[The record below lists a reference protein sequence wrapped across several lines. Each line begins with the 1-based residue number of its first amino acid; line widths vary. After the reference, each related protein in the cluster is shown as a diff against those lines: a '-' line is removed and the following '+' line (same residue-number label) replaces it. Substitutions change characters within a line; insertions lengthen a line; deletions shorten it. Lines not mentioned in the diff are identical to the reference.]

1 MAVDVGSAVG
11 YLDLNISGFL
21 AGLKQAHSEADR
33 QTKNI
38 VTTVGT
44 NMSKVG
50 QKFTSVGN
58 SLTKSVTVPLATIG
72 TVGLKTASDFE
83 AGMSKVKA
91 ISQAT
96 EPEFKALRQ
105 EAIKLGADT
114 VYSAN
119 EVAEAMTEM
128 AKAGWTSQ
136 DILDG
141 MSGVLDA
148 AAASGENLAT
158 VSTIVADAIS
168 GFGLKAKDATHVA
181 DLLSQAANAGTID
194 INDLGESFK
203 YIAPVAQ
210 AYGMSIEDVTTALLA
225 MSKAGIKGSQAGTSL
240 RTLLVNMAKPTET
253 MQIAMDKLGVSLYDT
268 NGKTKDLNTILA
280 ELRKGVQGLTEEEK
294 NWALATLAGKTGLA
308 GLSSL
313 LNLTQEEYDA
323 LSASMANCDGIAKQ
337 TAETMQDNLK
347 GKTEQ
352 LTGALE
358 SLAITLADYVFPWLT
373 NFVIKLTEMVEKF
386 TSADERIQKF
396 ILVLAGIAAAAGP
409 VFVVLGKLTTGL
421 GSVVTTLG
429 KMHTAFSK
437 GQKGVSVLYDL
448 YAGVKNVG
456 EAFNL
461 HRAGLT
467 GFAAETSK
475 LGTMIATASRSTATF
490 GGSLLSIGAPIAAA
504 VAIIGTLVA
513 AFKHLWDTNEGFR
526 TRIIEIWTEIK
537 EVVSGFLQG
546 IVDRINALGFDFE
559 NITEVI
565 KAIWDGFCNYLAPIF
580 EGAFEKIKIVL
591 ETVLGVITGIF
602 DIFVGIFTGNWEQ
615 VWTGV
620 KEVFTSIW
628 NGIKDTFVNIW
639 NTIQGVLDTVFGW
652 FGGSWNDFW
661 NKIKDFFTNIWNN
674 IVSFF
679 KGGLDTAEGDS
690 SGFISRVSNFFSQL
704 PGKIKEHV
712 TNTFNRVKEW
722 GSNMLTKAKEVGKG
736 FLDGVVD
743 FFKSVPTKIGD
754 FITSAWENVRKWGGD
769 MLNKAKE
776 VGKEFL
782 SSIVSFFTEIPI
794 KIGTFISDALKKVGT
809 WVTDMVKKAGEIG
822 DGFLGKIVEFFGAIP
837 TKIGEFIGNALD
849 KVKGWAS
856 DMGKEGSNA
865 GSNVTNNVSSSMGN
879 LASTVKTQTDAATKT
894 LNSWVTTMGQKGTQA
909 VNALVDAVEAEESN
923 VKNSCKPI
931 GKAIVDGVWAG
942 MQNAKPQFEKDVRNY
957 FADIVADAKD
967 ELDINSP
974 SKVMENEIGS
984 WLPPGVSK
992 GFKKSMPQATKEMQT
1007 ALSKSINELSGNE
1020 IQLGAVFAFSSF
1032 SGKLKNAYEQ
1042 VAVWFESVESRI
1054 NKSID
1059 SMTQTL
1065 ANLIYAGKLIYN
1077 PDGTIGY
1084 IPFGGFGDIDPPR
1097 KRVQDNETSNKK
1109 SGGGDTF
1116 NFYSPEPIDE
1126 IEAARQM
1133 KKTKRDMAEGF

>member
-21 AGLKQAHSEADR
+21 AGLKQAHSEADK

-44 NMSKVG
+44 NMSKAG
-50 QKFTSVGN
+50 QKLTSVGT

-114 VYSAN
+114 VFSAN

-168 GFGLKAKDATHVA
+168 GFGLKARDAAHVA
-181 DLLSQAANAGTID
+181 DLLTQAANAGTID

-210 AYGMSIEDVTTALLA
+210 AYGMSIEDVTTAMLA

-240 RTLLVNMAKPTET
+240 RTLLVNMAKPTDD
-253 MQIAMDKLGVSLYDT
+253 MVYAMKQLGVSLYD
-268 NGKTKDLNTILA
+268 NEGKTKDLNTILA
-280 ELRKGVQGLTEEEK
+280 ELRKGTKGLTDEQK
-294 NWALATLAGKTGLA
+294 NLYLAQLAGKTGLA
-308 GLSSL
+308 GLNAL
-313 LNLTQEEYDA
+313 LNLSQEEYDA
-323 LSASMANCDGIAKQ
+323 LSASMANCDGVAKQ

-373 NFVIKLTEMVEKF
+373 NFVVKLTEMVEKF
-386 TSADERIQKF
+386 TSVDERIQKF
-396 ILVLAGIAAAAGP
+396 VLALAGIAAAAGP

-467 GFAAETSK
+467 GFATETSK

-537 EVVSGFLQG
+537 EAVSTFAQG
-546 IVDRINALGFDFE
+546 IVDRVNALGFDFQ

-565 KAIWDGFCNYLAPIF
+565 KAIWDGFCNFLAPIF

-591 ETVLGVITGIF
+591 ETVLGVITGTF
-602 DIFVGIFTGNWEQ
+602 DIFVGLFTGNWEQ
-615 VWTGV
+615 VWTGI
-620 KEVFTSIW
+620 KEIFTSIW

-639 NTIQGVLDTVFGW
+639 NTIQCVLNTVFEW
-652 FGGSWNDFW
+652 FGGSWDDFW
-661 NKIKDFFTNIWNN
+661 NGIKDFFTNIWES
-674 IVSFF
+674 IISFF
-679 KGGLDTAEGDS
+679 KGGLDTAKDDS
-690 SGFISRVSNFFSQL
+690 SGFISKVSGFFSEL
-704 PGKIKEHV
+704 PGKIKEHI

-722 GSNMLTKAKEVGKG
+722 GSNMLSKAKEVGKS
-736 FLDGVVD
+736 FLDSIVD
-743 FFKSVPTKIGD
+743 FFKSVPTKIGG
-754 FITSAWENVRKWGGD
+754 FITSAWENVRKWGTD

-794 KIGTFISDALKKVGT
+794 KIGTFISDALKKVGA
-809 WVTDMVKKAGEIG
+809 WVTDMVEKAGEIG

-837 TKIGEFIGNALD
+837 TKIGEFIGSALD
-849 KVKGWAS
+849 KIKSWGT
-856 DMGKEGSNA
+856 DMGKEGANA
-865 GSNVTNNVSSSMGN
+865 GSNVTSSVASSMGN
-879 LASTVKTQTDAATKT
+879 LTSEVQKQTNAATNA
-894 LNSWVTTMGQKGTQA
+894 LNNWVTAMGAKGTEA
-909 VNALVDAVEAEESN
+909 VNALVSAVKAEEYN
-923 VKNSCKPI
+923 VKSSCKPI
-931 GKAIVDGVWAG
+931 GDAIVDGVWAG
-942 MQNAKPQFEKDVRNY
+942 MQDAKPQFKKDVRKY
-957 FADIVADAKD
+957 FADIVAEAKA

-974 SKVMENEIGS
+974 SKVMEKEIGL
-984 WLPPGVSK
+984 WLPPGVSN
-992 GFKKSMPQATKEMQT
+992 GFKKAMPQATKEMQS
-1007 ALSKSINELSGNE
+1007 ALSQGINKLSGNE
-1020 IQLGAVFAFSSF
+1020 IQLGTVFAVSSF
-1032 SGKLKNAYEQ
+1032 SDKLKNAYEQ
-1042 VAVWFESVESRI
+1042 VAVWFESVENRI

-1059 SMTQTL
+1059 SMAQNL

-1084 IPFGGFGDIDPPR
+1084 IPFGGFGEFDPPR
-1097 KRVQDNETSNKK
+1097 KRVRDDETSNKE
-1109 SGGGDTF
+1109 SGSGDTY
-1116 NFYSPEPIDE
+1116 NFYSPKPIDE